1 MSTDRIRSMA
11 TLAIGLGL
19 IAFGMLFLAGTIL
32 QIDVWGTL
40 WPLFIV
46 IPGLLFF
53 VGMLLL
59 GRPGAPLAIPGSI
72 ITMAGV
78 ILCIQNLTGLWSTW
92 AYAWAL
98 IAPTAVGIGVAI
110 AGMWSEDQRTVRVG
124 SALTGIGIAVFFF
137 FVIFFELILNLNGLR
152 SGPIGRI
159 ALPVLVI
166 AAGVGV
172 LAWAFLPR
180 KRLR

>member
-11 TLAIGLGL
+11 ILAIGLGL
-19 IAFGMLFLAGTIL
+19 IAFGVLFLGGTVL
-32 QIDVWGTL
+32 RIDIWGML

-53 VGMLLL
+53 VGMIVL
-59 GRPGAPLAIPGSI
+59 GRPGAPLAVPGSI
-72 ITMAGV
+72 ITMGGV
-78 ILCIQNLTGLWSTW
+78 ILFIQNLTGIWSTW

-110 AGMWSEDQRTVRVG
+110 AGMWNDDHKAVRVG
-124 SALTGIGIAVFFF
+124 SALAGIVIAIFFF

-152 SGPIGRI
+152 SGPVGRI

-180 KRLR
+180 KHLR

>member
-1 MSTDRIRSMA
+1 MSADRIRSMA

-19 IAFGMLFLAGTIL
+19 IAFGVLFLAGTIL
-32 QIDVWGTL
+32 QIDIWGTL
-40 WPLFIV
+40 WPLFII

-53 VGMLLL
+53 VGMIVL
-59 GRPGAPLAIPGSI
+59 GRPGAPLAVPGSI

-78 ILCIQNLTGLWSTW
+78 LLFIQNLTGLWSTW
-92 AYAWAL
+92 AYAWTL
-98 IAPTAVGIGVAI
+98 VAPTAVGIGVAI
-110 AGMWSEDQRTVRVG
+110 AGMWNDDQKAVRVG
-124 SALTGIGIAVFFF
+124 SALAGIGIAVFFF
-137 FVIFFELILNLNGLR
+137 LVIFFELILNLNGLR
-152 SGPIGRI
+152 SGPVGRV

-180 KRLR
+180 KHLR

>member
-1 MSTDRIRSMA
+1 MSADRIRNMA
-11 TLAIGLGL
+11 ILAIGLGL
-19 IAFGMLFLAGTIL
+19 IAFGVLFLAGTIL
-32 QIDVWGTL
+32 QIDIWGTL

-46 IPGLLFF
+46 IPGLIFF
-53 VGMLLL
+53 VGMIVL
-59 GRPGAPLAIPGSI
+59 GRPGAPLSVPGSI

-78 ILCIQNLTGLWSTW
+78 ILFIQNLTGLWSTW

-98 IAPTAVGIGVAI
+98 IAPTAVGIGVAV
-110 AGMWSEDQRTVRVG
+110 AGIWSEDPRAVRVG
-124 SALTGIGIAVFFF
+124 SALAGIGIAVFFF

-159 ALPVLVI
+159 VLPVLVI
-166 AAGVGV
+166 AAGLGV

-180 KRLR
+180 KHLR

>member
-1 MSTDRIRSMA
+1 MKADRIHSIA

-19 IAFGMLFLAGTIL
+19 VAFGVLFLLGTIL
-32 QIDVWGTL
+32 RINIWGTL
-40 WPLFIV
+40 WPFFII

-53 VGMLLL
+53 VGMVVI
-59 GRPGAPLAIPGSI
+59 GKPGAPLAVPGSI

-78 ILCIQNLTGLWSTW
+78 ILFIQNLAGLWSTW

-98 IAPTAVGIGVAI
+98 IAPTAVGIGIAV
-110 AGMWSEDQRTVRVG
+110 AGMWGEDQKAVRAG
-124 SALTGIGIAVFFF
+124 SALAGIGIVIFLF
-137 FVIFFELILNLNGLR
+137 FVILFELILNLNGLR
-152 SGPIGRI
+152 SGPIGRV
-159 ALPVLVI
+159 AVPVLII

-180 KRLR
+180 KRLH

>member
-1 MSTDRIRSMA
+1 MSADRIRSMA

-19 IAFGMLFLAGTIL
+19 IAFGVLFLAGTIL
-32 QIDVWGTL
+32 QIDIWGTL

-53 VGMLLL
+53 VGMIVL
-59 GRPGAPLAIPGSI
+59 GRPGAPLAVPGSI

-78 ILCIQNLTGLWSTW
+78 ILFIQNLTGLWSTW
-92 AYAWAL
+92 AYAWTL

-110 AGMWSEDQRTVRVG
+110 AGMWNEDQKAVRVG
-124 SALTGIGIAVFFF
+124 SALAGIGIAIFFF
-137 FVIFFELILNLNGLR
+137 LVILFELILNLNGLR
-152 SGPIGRI
+152 SGPVGRI

-180 KRLR
+180 KHLR

>member
-1 MSTDRIRSMA
+1 MKTDGFRNIA

-19 IAFGMLFLAGTIL
+19 IAFGVLFLVGAIL
-32 QIDVWGTL
+32 RIDVWGAL
-40 WPLFIV
+40 WPFFII

-53 VGMLLL
+53 VGMVFI
-59 GRPGAPLAIPGSI
+59 GRPGAPLAVPGSI

-78 ILCIQNLTGLWSTW
+78 ILFLQNLTGLWSTW

-98 IAPTAVGIGVAI
+98 VAPTAVGIGLAI
-110 AGMWSEDQRTVRVG
+110 AGIWGDDQKTVRVG
-124 SALTGIGIAVFFF
+124 SALAGIGIVIFFF

-159 ALPVLVI
+159 VAPVLVI
-166 AAGVGV
+166 AVGAGV